1 MKLIS
6 LVPPLISGD
15 ALLLCFCGCLT
26 YFSNFSPRKDQDSGH
41 LDGREAMNELMP
53 WNGLMHWNEPAV
65 RDGRSLFSGAGKEM
79 KA

>member
-6 LVPPLISGD
+6 LVPPLISRD
-15 ALLLCFCGCLT
+15 ALLLCFCGAWRI
-26 YFSNFSPRKDQDSGH
+26 SPTSVLEKIKTGH
-41 LDGREAMNELMP
+41 LDGREAMNELML

-79 KA
+79 KS